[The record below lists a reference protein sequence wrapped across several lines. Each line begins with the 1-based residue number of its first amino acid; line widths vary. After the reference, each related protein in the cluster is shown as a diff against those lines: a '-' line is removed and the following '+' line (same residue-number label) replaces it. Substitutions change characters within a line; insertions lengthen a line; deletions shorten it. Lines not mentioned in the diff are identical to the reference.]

1 MATIRKRGK
10 SYQIRVS
17 CGYDITGKQ
26 IVKTLNWTPPDGMG
40 ARQLK
45 KELDRQAVLFEEKC
59 RDRTAP
65 SGSIKLA
72 DYIDQWLT
80 DYAEMR
86 LKGTTIAGYRHFRGR
101 VVAGLGHLRLDKI
114 TPNHLNAF
122 YRNLM
127 EEGVRNRGLYRCDDF
142 KAITRAARITAKA
155 VAEKAHV
162 RVETLYGLNHGKNV
176 SAETA
181 RKIADALN
189 STVNSIFEPAQTA
202 ADLSSNT
209 VNHYHKFLSTVLS
222 TAVKQGLINDNPC
235 TRADPPAYAE
245 DEPAYLQEDD
255 LQKLIQALA
264 HVEIKY
270 RTAIYLLLDSG
281 MRRGELLGLE
291 WKDIHWDSCTVTI
304 RRNSVYL
311 PERGTYT
318 ETPKTRKSVRTIKLP
333 QETFDMLQQ
342 YRAWQSR
349 QRLKL
354 GDKWQ
359 EYDRLFTTWCGA
371 PMNPSTLTG
380 WFTSFARE
388 IGLPEG
394 TTLHSLR
401 HTNASLMIATGTNVR
416 TVSARLGHAQTST
429 TTDIYAHVIQS
440 ADAAAS
446 DAVGSIIHAKQSKTN
461 AD

>member
-1 MATIRKRGK
+1 MATISKRGNAY
-10 SYQIRVS
+10 SIRVS

-26 IVKTLNWTPPDGMG
+26 IMRSMTWTPPEGM
-40 ARQLK
+40 ATRQVK
-45 KELDRQAVLFEEKC
+45 KALERQAVLFEQQC
-59 RDRTAP
+59 RDRIAP
-65 SGSIKLA
+65 TGEIKLA
-72 DYIDQWLT
+72 DYITQWLK
-80 DYAEMR
+80 DYAEVK
-86 LKGTTIAGYRHFRGR
+86 LKDTTVAGYRYFSER
-101 VVAGLGHLRLDKI
+101 VIAALGHIRIEKI
-114 TPNHLNAF
+114 TPHHLNAF

-127 EEGVRNRGLYRCDDF
+127 EEGVRDSDLYHCDNF
-142 KAITRAARITAKA
+142 KAITKAAGVTAKA

-176 SAETA
+176 SGDTA
-181 RKIADALN
+181 RKVAAALDC
-189 STVNSIFEPAQTA
+189 TVSSIFQQVQTNP
-202 ADLSSNT
+202 DLSNNT
-209 VNHYHKFLSTVLS
+209 INHYHKFLSSVFR
-222 TAVKQGLINDNPC
+222 TAVKQGLISENPC
-235 TRADPPAYAE
+235 ARADPPAFEEY
-245 DEPAYLQEDD
+245 EPAYLQEPD
-255 LQKLIQALA
+255 LQTLIQALA
-264 HVEIKY
+264 KVEVKY
-270 RTAIYLLLDSG
+270 RTAIYLMLDSG

-311 PERGTYT
+311 SERGTYT

-359 EYDRLFTTWCGA
+359 EYDRLFTTWCGE

-380 WFTSFARE
+380 WFTDFARK

-401 HTNASLMIATGTNVR
+401 HTNASLMIATGTNIR

-446 DAVGSIIHAKQSKTN
+446 DAIASIVHQTERKTAKR
-461 AD
+461 

>member
-17 CGYDITGKQ
+17 CGYDIAGKQ
-26 IVKTLNWTPPDGMG
+26 IVKALNWTPPDGMG

-142 KAITRAARITAKA
+142 KAITRAAGITAKA

-189 STVNSIFEPAQTA
+189 STVNYIFEPAQTA

-245 DEPAYLQEDD
+245 DEPTYLQEDD

-270 RTAIYLLLDSG
+270 RTAICSAWSG
-281 MRRGELLGLE
+281 R
-291 WKDIHWDSCTVTI
+291 TFT
-304 RRNSVYL
+304 
-311 PERGTYT
+311 GTAAPSRSAAT
-318 ETPKTRKSVRTIKLP
+318 RCISPTAVRIPK
-333 QETFDMLQQ
+333 
-342 YRAWQSR
+342 R
-349 QRLKL
+349 QRRASPC
-354 GDKWQ
+354 
-359 EYDRLFTTWCGA
+359 EPSSCRRR
-371 PMNPSTLTG
+371 PSTCSSSIAPGSPVSGSSWAISGRNATVC
-380 WFTSFARE
+380 S
-388 IGLPEG
+388 
-394 TTLHSLR
+394 R
-401 HTNASLMIATGTNVR
+401 HGV
-416 TVSARLGHAQTST
+416 
-429 TTDIYAHVIQS
+429 AHR
-440 ADAAAS
+440 
-446 DAVGSIIHAKQSKTN
+446 
-461 AD
+461 